1 MLPDYQILDP
11 NVDRLPREALAAL
24 QSERL
29 RHMVR
34 YVYTRAPFWRR
45 KFDAAGLRPE
55 DITGIDDLPKIPFCT
70 KSELQQDQLQHPPF
84 GSYVCSEPSTWRYY
98 AATSGT
104 TGRPLRRV
112 LSARDFGYL
121 LDRFRRKPLLKPGD
135 IALILGPTDGL
146 LGPTI
151 AIESS
156 RCVGA
161 LPIAASLYDTETKVR
176 MIAELRPAFITGT
189 ASYLL
194 RMLEVAEQLGIN
206 LAQAGVRVVSSVG
219 EPGAALAAT
228 RKRLQD
234 GFGGAAISDGYGLT
248 ELFPLGGR
256 CVGNDALHIAPDMAL
271 TEVVDPTTGAL
282 LPPGQLGEVVV
293 TNLICDTQPL
303 LRFRTRDLSRLATE
317 PMCPA
322 CGFTGARLEGSIVG
336 RVDDMIWYRGV
347 NVFPSAIAEV
357 LGRFSELGTEY
368 RVIVAGDSALPTLAI
383 RVETLRPLDGAARAL
398 LTQRIASAVR
408 DAVRVHAAVELVDPG
423 TLPRGDGRSKIR
435 RVIDARPRQTSEVP
449 I

>member
-11 NVDRLPREALAAL
+11 NVDRMPREALAAL

-29 RHMVR
+29 RQMVR
-34 YVYTRAPFWRR
+34 YVYARAPFWRG
-45 KFDAAGLRPE
+45 KFDAAGLSPE
-55 DITGIDDLPKIPFCT
+55 NITGIDDLPKIPFCT
-70 KSELQQDQLQHPPF
+70 KDELQRDQLQHPPF
-84 GSYVCSEPSTWRYY
+84 GSYVCSDRSTWRYY

-161 LPIAASLYDTETKVR
+161 LPVAASLYDTETKVR

-194 RMLEVAEQLGIN
+194 RILEVAERLGID
-206 LAQAGVRVVSSVG
+206 LAQAGVRVISSVG

-256 CVGNDALHIAPDMAL
+256 CAGNDALHIAPDLAL
-271 TEVVDPTTGAL
+271 TEVVDPGTGAPV
-282 LPPGQLGEVVV
+282 PPGQLGEVVV

-303 LRFRTRDLSRLATE
+303 LRFRTRDLSRLATD
-317 PMCPA
+317 PVCPA
-322 CGFTGARLEGSIVG
+322 CGFTGARLDGSIVG

-347 NVFPSAIAEV
+347 NIYPSAIAEA

-368 RVIVAGDSALPTLAI
+368 RVIVTGDGALANLVI
-383 RVETLRPLDGAARAL
+383 RAETIQPLDAATSAS
-398 LTQRIASAVR
+398 LTQRIGSAVR
-408 DAVRVHAAVELVDPG
+408 DAVRVHAAIELVDSG

-435 RVIDARPRQTSEVP
+435 RVVDLRQRESSEDRT
-449 I
+449 